1 MPLVVA
7 HWIID
12 IISFVGYSLAVG
24 WWPGL
29 FPTK

>member
-12 IISFVGYSLAVG
+12 ILSFVGYAWAVANL
-24 WWPGL
+24 PAL
-29 FPTK
+29 FGA